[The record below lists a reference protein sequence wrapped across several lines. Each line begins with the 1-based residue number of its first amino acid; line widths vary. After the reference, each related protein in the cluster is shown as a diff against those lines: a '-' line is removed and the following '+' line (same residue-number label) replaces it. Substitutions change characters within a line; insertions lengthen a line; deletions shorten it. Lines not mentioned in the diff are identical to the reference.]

1 MTLPSRAAAFL
12 AWEAAWTALETAPDT
27 TSPAGYGALCA
38 AEHRARLAYMTEVG
52 MGEPGRVMPSGWLAR
67 VVGAG

>member
-1 MTLPSRAAAFL
+1 MTLPRRAAAFL
-12 AWEAAWTALETAPDT
+12 AWEAAWTALETAPDD
-27 TSPAGYGALCA
+27 TSVHAYGLLCA
-38 AEHRARLAYMTEVG
+38 EEHRTRLAYMTEVG